1 MNSPSI
7 KTRTGVVPVTDNSC
21 SGAAAINAMRQMLG
35 RSSLA
40 SAYEKLTPQQRAIV
54 LYGARIKPSDAINKP
69 LMSMSEEHRE
79 AIRQS
84 VIALADMA
92 RVFAGMNMGREQIIS
107 RGRKPQAATQT
118 AATATPLAVPQQE
131 LDSVTRMAAQLAGE
145 MKALQ

>member
-1 MNSPSI
+1 
-7 KTRTGVVPVTDNSC
+7 
-21 SGAAAINAMRQMLG
+21 
-35 RSSLA
+35 
-40 SAYEKLTPQQRAIV
+40 
-54 LYGARIKPSDAINKP
+54 
-69 LMSMSEEHRE
+69 MSMSEEHRE
-79 AIRQS
+79 AMRQS